1 MPSPA
6 DGPRVAVVLAGGR
19 STRFGSDKL
28 AADLAGASVLETTL
42 AGLPV
47 EVDVIVVGPER
58 RLDHPHHHP
67 HHHQRR
73 RPVRFVRERPPGG
86 GPAAALVTGLAA
98 ASAGGTGVVWVLPGD
113 APGAG
118 PAAVDLDAR
127 LHAEPA
133 AEAVVAVDAED
144 RLQPLQLAL
153 RPGAVRQLLANAG
166 PDGGRDASARRL
178 VLTLAPAAVR
188 HRIDAA
194 GHADIDTPEQLLRW
208 RAMYLRNGEGT

>member
-6 DGPRVAVVLAGGR
+6 DGPVAAVVLAGGR

-28 AADLAGASVLETTL
+28 AADLAGASVLETTV

-47 EVDVIVVGPER
+47 GVEVIVVGPER
-58 RLDHPHHHP
+58 PLQHSD
-67 HHHQRR
+67 
-73 RPVRFVRERPPGG
+73 RPLRFVREQPPGG
-86 GPAAALVTGLAA
+86 GPAAALIAGLEA
-98 ASAGGTGVVWVLPGD
+98 ASIGGFGVVWVLPGD

-133 AEAVVAVDAED
+133 AGAVVAVDAED

-166 PDGGRDASARRL
+166 PSGGRDASVRRL
-178 VLTLAPAAVR
+178 VLTLAPAALR

-194 GHADIDTPEQLLRW
+194 GHADIDTPEQLHRW
-208 RAMYLRNGEGT
+208 RAMYLRNDGRA